1 MFGGCRWVFG
11 WDCPKVVVGMTGHSF
26 PLRSQYLLP
35 TDPPNLSWSDGC
47 LEPVEEELVEGEW
60 ELQVHGATT
69 DGDEDGWH
77 YAFGWEFN
85 FHAAVTRQDLV
96 RKRIWLRRRHHDVH
110 AGPRREDDGG
120 IAGWIR
126 VILTP
131 EEEGAVLERAGC
143 QSGVVD
149 EVQCVHADM
158 GRLAQVEGKL
168 VCPQPADRD
177 KGSVKDLVYG
187 NIAMVRV
194 LSDSEASGDRQQGS
208 THQVWDGEEGSAHPM
223 PEALEDSRFFTL
235 PLPPIVVAPLPH
247 RALDPAARLVLGKAP
262 HTKPHHV
269 FHVALGHERDAQR
282 FVLASRGLFTV
293 EQ

>member
-1 MFGGCRWVFG
+1 VI
-11 WDCPKVVVGMTGHSF
+11 
-26 PLRSQYLLP
+26 
-35 TDPPNLSWSDGC
+35 
-47 LEPVEEELVEGEW
+47 
-60 ELQVHGATT
+60 GA
-69 DGDEDGWH
+69 D
-77 YAFGWEFN
+77 
-85 FHAAVTRQDLV
+85 
-96 RKRIWLRRRHHDVH
+96 RRRSAPSCVLPKGVPQGQTESGGIVL
-110 AGPRREDDGG
+110 AAICWATSAQRRLPRQSSFFEIQRGTAQGALWQLILSRRAFFCRLPRRLPHPPIPCGPIGDG
-120 IAGWIR
+120 R
-126 VILTP
+126 RET
-131 EEEGAVLERAGC
+131 
-143 QSGVVD
+143 
-149 EVQCVHADM
+149 
-158 GRLAQVEGKL
+158 
-168 VCPQPADRD
+168 DRD

-223 PEALEDSRFFTL
+223 PEALEDLWFFTL

-247 RALDPAARLVLGKAP
+247 RALYPATRLVLGKAP